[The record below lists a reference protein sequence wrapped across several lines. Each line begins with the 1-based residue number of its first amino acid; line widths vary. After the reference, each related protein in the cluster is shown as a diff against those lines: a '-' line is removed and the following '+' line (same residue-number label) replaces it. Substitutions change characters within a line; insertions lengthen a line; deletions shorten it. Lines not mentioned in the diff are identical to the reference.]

1 MKAIEKTLDKL
12 VQLACLNQKC
22 RVCGKPAECGHHLIG
37 RSNMMLRYDA
47 INIMPL
53 CYDCHRK
60 IHDGKINQ
68 WEYCAPEQKE
78 FLQEKAKKM
87 SYRDFLIFVAKQPE
101 FEYLEGLKLFWR
113 LKAK

>member
-1 MKAIEKTLDKL
+1 MKAIEKELDRL
-12 VQLACLNQKC
+12 VQQACLNQKC
-22 RVCGKPAECGHHLIG
+22 RVYGMPAECGHHLIG
-37 RSNMMLRYDA
+37 RSNMMTRYDA

-78 FLQEKAKKM
+78 FLNIAKNM
-87 SYRDFLIFVAKQPE
+87 SYKDFLIFVAKQTE
-101 FEYLEGLKLFWR
+101 REYLQHLKLFWR
-113 LKAK
+113 LKTK